1 MRRES
6 FSRARGALN
15 EANSSLTVFFDS
27 GLIAESI
34 QTHSPF
40 VFVAGN
46 YRVGPYGFS
55 QGREAAKFN
64 ASNLGLLDQLE
75 VVNWVKTN
83 IASFGGNPDH
93 VVIGGQSAGAISA
106 SLQLFNPNVNA
117 TDLYKGL
124 ILESGSPNTYPIGP
138 VATTRQEVF
147 DLLANYTGCAT
158 NASSAGDYSSDSYVS
173 AVWNCVKYVDAETLQ
188 NATIAILSLPA
199 YRYSNFPW

>member
-1 MRRES
+1 M
-6 FSRARGALN
+6 
-15 EANSSLTVFFDS
+15 VC
-27 GLIAESI
+27 
-34 QTHSPF
+34 THKTFLAISADPF
-40 VFVAGN
+40 C
-46 YRVGPYGFS
+46 RL
-55 QGREAAKFN
+55 QGREAAANN

-75 VVNWVKTN
+75 AVKWVKTN

-147 DLLANYTGCAT
+147 DLLANMTGCAT
-158 NASSAGDYSSDSYVS
+158 NASSAGDYSSEAYSTQVFQ
-173 AVWNCVKYVDAETLQ
+173 CVKYVDAATLA
-188 NATIAILSLPA
+188 NATIGILELPK